1 MRLWQKMSLA
11 FTAGAI
17 GGAVNVAFV
26 AIVAAVGI
34 VALLGIHS
42 PRPSMPAFL
51 YKQMAWGGL
60 WGLVLVLPLLRGKWW
75 LRGLVLGFFTSLATM
90 LYFLPRIQ
98 LPVGGRFESPGL
110 FGLGWGEMM
119 PLLILVANS
128 VWGLTAAWWYAR
140 MTAD

>member
-1 MRLWQKMSLA
+1 MRFWQKMSLA

-17 GGAVNVAFV
+17 GAVANVVFV

-34 VALLGIHS
+34 TALLGIDS

-51 YKQMAWGGL
+51 YKQVVWGGL

-75 LRGLVLGFFTSLATM
+75 LRGLVLGFFASLATM
-90 LYFLPRIQ
+90 LIFLPRIQ
-98 LPVGGRFESPGL
+98 LPAGAPFASPGL

-140 MTAD
+140 MSAD